1 MNYIIYCRRSSE
13 SAERQVLSIDA
24 QERELRELAT
34 KNNLKVVKVF
44 KESMSAK
51 DEGRPVFAEMIKFVK
66 SGKAQGILAWKL
78 DRLARNFIDAGLV
91 MDMLGKKVIGEIR
104 TNERIYLPSDN
115 VLMPSVEFG
124 MANQYVRDLSV
135 NVKRGNREK
144 LSRGEWPNHAPFGY
158 LNHKATKTI
167 IVDKVSRKYIVRA
180 FELYASGNHSFKEV
194 SDILYREGLRSS
206 SGKKV
211 FKSLIHRMIFNPF
224 YTGIMEREG
233 KYYKGKHEPI
243 ISKELF
249 DKARQVS
256 EDECRPRKQK
266 LFFPLRGYI
275 RCDNCGCMFTATKKK
290 GHDYYYCTNGRQ
302 KCEEHK
308 TYIREAT
315 LYPLIGRILETLH
328 FDEELVEIMY
338 EAARERASTNL
349 GYTTDITEGIQNS
362 LESLKTKEARL
373 LDSYLAE
380 QIGQPLYEAKITE
393 IGNERVALEQQL
405 ARVQLGTGTPESTL
419 EPIKKVFLEA
429 SRATKEFLESD
440 DFEKGE
446 KLKNILWNLSFKNGN
461 IVSYQ
466 FKKEFEVIAKSPKTG
481 DFATLLCLL
490 NKIRTFFQQNPDSE
504 F

>member
-1 MNYIIYCRRSSE
+1 MNYVIYCRRSSE

-24 QERELRELAT
+24 QERELRELAS

-51 DEGRPVFAEMIKFVK
+51 DEGRPVFGEMMKFIK

-91 MDMLGKKVIGEIR
+91 MDMLGKKIIGEIR

-158 LNHKATKTI
+158 LNDKATKTI
-167 IVDKVSRKYIVRA
+167 IVDQQNRKYIVRA

-206 SGKKV
+206 CGKKV
-211 FKSLIHRMIFNPF
+211 YKSLIHRIILNPF
-224 YTGIMEREG
+224 YMGIMVREG

-243 ISKELF
+243 VSKELF
-249 DKARQVS
+249 DSARQVT

-266 LFFPLRGYI
+266 LFFPLRGFLSCYS
-275 RCDNCGCMFTATKKK
+275 CGCKLTASKKK

-308 TYIREAT
+308 TYMREEY
-315 LYPLIGRILETLH
+315 LYPLVGRILESLH

-338 EAARERASTNL
+338 EAARERASMNFE
-349 GYTTDITEGIQNS
+349 YTEDITKGIQNT

-380 QIGQPLYEAKITE
+380 QIGQELYEAKITE
-393 IGNERVALEQQL
+393 IGNQRVALEQQL
-405 ARVQLGTGTPESTL
+405 SRVQFGTGSAESTL
-419 EPIKKVFLEA
+419 EPIKKVFLDA
-429 SRATKEFLESD
+429 SRASKEFLESE
-440 DFEKGE
+440 DFEKGL
-446 KLKNILWNLSFKNGN
+446 KLQNILWNLSFKDGN

-481 DFATLLCLL
+481 DIAMLL
-490 NKIRTFFQQNPDSE
+490 RD
-504 F
+504 

>member
-1 MNYIIYCRRSSE
+1 MNYVIYCRRSSE

-34 KNNLKVVKVF
+34 KNNLKMVKVF

-51 DEGRPVFAEMIKFVK
+51 DEGRPVFAEMIKFIK

-91 MDMLGKKVIGEIR
+91 MDMLGKKTIGEIR
-104 TNERIYLPSDN
+104 TQERVYLPSDN

-158 LNHKATKTI
+158 LNNKVTKK
-167 IVDKVSRKYIVRA
+167 IVVDEKNKKYIIRA
-180 FELYASGNHSFKEV
+180 FELYASGTHSFKEV
-194 SDILYREGLRSS
+194 SDILYREGLRTS

-224 YTGIMEREG
+224 YTGIMVREG

-249 DKARQVS
+249 DMARKVS
-256 EDECRPRKQK
+256 EDECRPRKLK
-266 LFFPLRGYI
+266 LFFPLRGFL
-275 RCDNCGCMFTATKKK
+275 RCDNCGCMFTASKKK
-290 GHDYYYCTNGRQ
+290 GHDYYYCTNGKQ

-308 TYIREAT
+308 TYMREEA
-315 LYPLIGRILETLH
+315 LYPLVGRILETLH

-338 EAARERASTNL
+338 EAAHERASMNF
-349 GYTTDITEGIQNS
+349 GYTEDITKGIQNS
-362 LESLKTKEARL
+362 LESLKMKEARL

-380 QIGQPLYEAKITE
+380 QIGQELYESKITE
-393 IGNERVALEQQL
+393 IGNERITLEQQL
-405 ARVQLGTGTPESTL
+405 ERIQLGSGSPQSTL

-429 SRATKEFLESD
+429 SRATKEFLEGD
-440 DFEKGE
+440 DFEKGL
-446 KLKNILWNLSFKNGN
+446 KLQNLLWNLSFKNGN

-466 FKKEFEVIAKSPKTG
+466 FKKEFEMIAKSPKTG
-481 DFATLLCLL
+481 DLATLL
-490 NKIRTFFQQNPDSE
+490 RD
-504 F
+504 